1 MLLGQCIQS
10 TALKQVG
17 HKAMAC
23 RETRERTPDAW
34 LVKKSSELA
43 TMPDA
48 YKINGAN
55 LGKSAEP
62 APPEEQHNSKD
73 TEAEC
78 VRTSSEAVFSA
89 ID

>member
-1 MLLGQCIQS
+1 MHSI
-10 TALKQVG
+10 
-17 HKAMAC
+17 
-23 RETRERTPDAW
+23 D
-34 LVKKSSELA
+34 SSEASRTQSHGVQGNKRAHTGCVARKKVLRA
-43 TMPDA
+43 GHNA
-48 YKINGAN
+48 RCLQISINGAN
-55 LGKSAEP
+55 LSKSAEP